1 MKHSVHH
8 YIDMAFENK
17 EPIEKADF
25 CGCYYCNRI
34 FNKEQVEYETET
46 SGKQTA
52 WCPFCNIDSVIDN
65 KRVEE
70 GGEELT
76 IDLLES
82 IHKEA
87 FAGI

>member
-8 YIDMAFENK
+8 YIDMAFGNK
-17 EPIEKADF
+17 EHIEKSDF

-34 FNKEQVEYETET
+34 FNKEQVEYETEP
-46 SGKQTA
+46 SGVETA

-65 KRVEE
+65 KRVED

-76 IDLLES
+76 IDLLEA
-82 IHKEA
+82 IHKKA